1 MTSARAS
8 IPLTSAPGGSVAA
21 RFRIADIL
29 ILSWI
34 PLPLLKHASS
44 VAEGVLF
51 VVTIFAYNYLM
62 FSFNDYM
69 DSPHDY
75 HDAGKRARNPF
86 LSERYKKLAIS
97 LMVLSGVVLLGV
109 GAFDLPHIYLNV
121 ALLLIAINYSAGV
134 RAKNKP
140 FLDVVIHGFWILGM
154 IVYGIAFFEIA
165 LTSQEIAFLYEYF
178 IISTALEIS
187 QGLRDYEVDKQ
198 TNERTTVV
206 HIGPKATKL
215 LYAVLVIGFALVTP
229 LLITNPWL
237 RFLPLVFVPL
247 LFFTRQETFDQRA
260 LVINSMSLYAAIA
273 YLA

>member
-1 MTSARAS
+1 MTSAPTSDPTR
-8 IPLTSAPGGSVAA
+8 SAPTGSVAA

-34 PLPLLKHASS
+34 PLPLLKHASDA
-44 VAEGVLF
+44 VEGSLF
-51 VVTIFAYNYLM
+51 VLTILAYNYLM

-75 HDAGKRARNPF
+75 HDEGKRARNPF
-86 LSERYKKLAIS
+86 LSERYKKTAIS
-97 LMVLSGVVLLGV
+97 LMILSGIVLLGV
-109 GAFDLPHIYLNV
+109 GLFDLQHIYLNV
-121 ALLLIAINYSAGV
+121 ALLLIAINYSAGI

-154 IVYGIAFFEIA
+154 IVFGIAFFDIA
-165 LTSQEIAFLYEYF
+165 VTTREIAFLYEYF

-206 HIGPKATKL
+206 YIGPRATKI
-215 LYAVLVIGFALVTP
+215 LYAVLVIGFAVVTP
-229 LLITNPWL
+229 LLVTNPWV

-247 LFFTRQETFDQRA
+247 LIFAKQETFDQRA
-260 LVINSMSLYAAIA
+260 VVINSMSLYAAVA

>member
-1 MTSARAS
+1 MTAAPAS
-8 IPLTSAPGGSVAA
+8 SPIRSAPRGSVAA
-21 RFRIADIL
+21 RLRIADIL

-34 PLPLLKHASS
+34 PLPLLKHASN

-51 VVTIFAYNYLM
+51 VVTILAYNYLM

-69 DSPHDY
+69 DSPHDF
-75 HDAGKRARNPF
+75 HDEGKRARNPF
-86 LSERYKKLAIS
+86 LNERYKTIAIS
-97 LMVLSGVVLLGV
+97 LMVLSGVVLLGI
-109 GAFDLPHIYLNV
+109 GLFDLPHIYLNV
-121 ALLLIAINYSAGV
+121 ALVLIAINYSAGV

-154 IVYGIAFFEIA
+154 IVFGITFFDVPV
-165 LTSQEIAFLYEYF
+165 TTREIAFLYEYF

-206 HIGPKATKL
+206 FIGPRATKL
-215 LYAVLVIGFALVTP
+215 LYTVLVIGFAVVTP
-229 LLITNPWL
+229 LLVTNPWL
-237 RFLPLVFVPL
+237 RFLPLLLLPL
-247 LFFTRQETFDQRA
+247 LFLARQETFDQRA
-260 LVINSMSLYAAIA
+260 AIINSMSLYAAVA